1 MTGKPEAGVLIY
13 GMYLEGCKWNYETHM
28 LDESDPKKLYV
39 EMPMIH
45 LLPVMDRVVPT
56 TGIYECPLYK
66 VLSRSGTLS
75 TTGHSTNFV
84 FFMEIPS
91 QDERDKWIKAGV
103 ACFLAL
109 KF

>member
-1 MTGKPEAGVLIY
+1 VTSKPEAGVLIY
-13 GMYLEGCKWNYETHM
+13 GMYLEGCKWNYDTHM

-91 QDERDKWIKAGV
+91 
-103 ACFLAL
+103 
-109 KF
+109 